1 MRKEKDFIG
10 EVTIPADRLYGIQ
23 SVRACENFPMHAQK
37 FSLRWY
43 KAIAETK
50 LAYYLTYKDLK
61 EQIAANQLAVTH
73 PLISDEVLDALCIA
87 ATEVSEGK
95 FFDHFIVP
103 MISGGAGT
111 SINMNVNEIISNR
124 AHQLLGLPLGSY
136 DTIDPIEHANIFQS
150 TNDVIP
156 SALRV
161 AVIKI
166 SAEVEESVNQLR
178 KTIEDKESTYRS
190 VLRLAYTQMQE
201 AVPSTWGRFFSA
213 YSDAFS
219 RDWWRFSKVNER
231 LKTLNIGGGAIGTS
245 LAVPRFMVMN
255 TINKL
260 RDISKIT
267 IARSENLCDATSNLD
282 SIVEAH
288 GIIKSLAVNLEK
300 FAADLRL
307 LASDVHGTHVLSIP
321 NRQIGST
328 IMPGKVNPVISEY
341 VISVSHIVYS
351 NDALIS
357 RLSAQGHLELNA
369 YLPLIGNSILSSLE
383 YLLAAVNTLSSH
395 LVAGLE
401 INTEK
406 SAQLVFL
413 SPSVA
418 TALTPYIG
426 YHKATEVALYMR
438 NNGCDVYEAA
448 TKITAISKKKLI
460 EIFSPEQLLKGGYSY
475 NDLS

>member
-10 EVTIPADRLYGIQ
+10 EVQIPDDRLYGIQ
-23 SVRACENFPMHAQK
+23 SVRACENFPMHSQT
-37 FSLRWY
+37 FNLRWY

-61 EQIAANQLAVTH
+61 DQIASNGLSLTYPLMEDAV
-73 PLISDEVLDALCIA
+73 IDALCVA
-87 ATEVSEGK
+87 ASEVAEGK
-95 FFDHFIVP
+95 YSDHFIVP

-124 AHQLLGLPLGSY
+124 AQQLLDYPLGTY
-136 DTIDPIEHANIFQS
+136 TAVDPIEHANIFQS

-156 SALRV
+156 SALKI
-161 AVIKI
+161 AVIKL
-166 SAEVEESVNQLR
+166 SAEVEQAVNLLR
-178 KTIEDKESTYRS
+178 KTIEEKESAYRS
-190 VLRLAYTQMQE
+190 VLRLAYTQLQE

-231 LKTLNIGGGAIGTS
+231 LKTLNLGGGAIGTS
-245 LAVPRFMVMN
+245 LAVPRFIVMN
-255 TINKL
+255 AINKL

-267 IARSENLCDATSNLD
+267 IARSENLSDATSNLD

-300 FAADLRL
+300 FASDLRL
-307 LASDVHGTHVLSIP
+307 LSSDIHGSHVLKIP
-321 NRQIGST
+321 KRQIGST

-351 NDALIS
+351 NDSVIS
-357 RLSAQGHLELNA
+357 RLSGQGQLELNA
-369 YLPLIGNSILSSLE
+369 YLPLIGNSILLSLE
-383 YLLAAVNTLSSH
+383 YLLAAVNTLNDH
-395 LVAGLE
+395 MLKGLE
-401 INTEK
+401 VDTEK
-406 SAQLVFL
+406 SEKMVFL

-418 TALTPYIG
+418 TALSPYIG
-426 YHKATEVALYMR
+426 YHKAAEVAQFMKL
-438 NNGCDVYEAA
+438 NSCDVFKAA
-448 TKITAISKKKLI
+448 LKKTNISEERLS
-460 EIFSPEQLLKGGYSY
+460 EIFSPEQLLKGGYSF
-475 NDLS
+475 NDIN